1 MKNRREYH
9 AALSAE
15 YALGTLRGAARRQ
28 FEQKMQDDPDLQ
40 AEVARWQEAFT
51 QLDNTLQ
58 PVTPPASVWKRIQL
72 QLGPVPEHKLTQNS
86 MERQVAASARTP
98 WRGYLGW
105 ALAAGMAALLLVPR
119 LLVQPTAITPV
130 AILANSSNDAGQWVV
145 SVDKRANSLMLTPLH
160 TQEIAKDRSLELW
173 TIPAGGKPRS
183 LGLLNDASPTQLSL
197 AARMPD
203 PGSTLAISLEP
214 QGGSPTGQP
223 TGAVLYSGAIAL

>member
-1 MKNRREYH
+1 MKNRREYP

-28 FEQKMQDDPDLQ
+28 FEQSMQSDPELL

-51 QLDNTLQ
+51 QLDNTLT

-72 QLGPVPEHKLTQNS
+72 QLGPVPERPEA
-86 MERQVAASARTP
+86 MPAANTP

-105 ALAAGMAALLLVPR
+105 ALAAGLAALLLVPR

-130 AILANSSNDAGQWVV
+130 AILANNGTVDDAGQWVV
-145 SVDKRANSLMLTPLH
+145 SVDQRSSTLMLTPLH
-160 TQEIAKDRSLELW
+160 THEIAKDHSLELW

-183 LGLLNDASPTQLSL
+183 LGLLSDASPTQLTL

>member
-28 FEQKMQDDPDLQ
+28 FEQQMQNDPELQ

-51 QLDNTLQ
+51 QLDNRLT
-58 PVTPPASVWKRIQL
+58 PITPPASVWKRIQL
-72 QLGPVPEHKLTQNS
+72 QLGPVPE
-86 MERQVAASARTP
+86 RQRIMPAPKTP

-105 ALAAGMAALLLVPR
+105 ALAAGLAALLLVPR
-119 LLVQPTAITPV
+119 LLIQPATITPV
-130 AILANSSNDAGQWVV
+130 AILANNGAAGDAGQWVV
-145 SVDKRANSLMLTPLH
+145 SVDQRASSLMLTPLNTH
-160 TQEIAKDRSLELW
+160 EIAKDRSLELW

-183 LGLLNDASPTQLSL
+183 LGLLSNASPTQLSL

-214 QGGSPTGQP
+214 RGGSPTGQP
-223 TGAVLYSGAIAL
+223 TGAVLYSGAITL